1 MKKIFYLFLILS
13 LAFGLQSC
21 GGSGGSADDPEP
33 GPEPGATKAK
43 VSFALKSDINGVQ
56 DNDLKTALTHLRLY
70 LYDKDQKLVSVN
82 KYTSA
87 DALKAIELE
96 KGNYTVVLIGNVPED
111 GNISSEATGTPL
123 SGMSV
128 QLTKADGATH
138 YTPLGDVMFA
148 KSTLTV
154 DDKDLTVDDKDLT
167 VGLSVKR
174 TLSATKVQLTDYSGQ
189 ISDAGVLVPGVGTR
203 FGFGDNKWTEP
214 GTVFVTM
221 KAGAVTKAAETGK
234 QYNISLNVT
243 IVNTTGEFEKKI
255 QCNIIARDE
264 TGQVLAA
271 QLLEVPATTQPNT
284 EVSLNLSVESDPAE
298 TGKINVSV
306 SEVEVK
312 NEEGKKEDVTPD
324 DITKQETDIDLN
336 LTPEDWT
343 TGNEEDIE
351 IGTKEDFITPGGQEN
366 DWQQGEDEQVTFDS
380 TNLQFR

>member
-96 KGNYTVVLIGNVPED
+96 KGNYTVVLVGNVPED
-111 GNISSEATGTPL
+111 GNISSEIIGMPL

-128 QLTKADGATH
+128 QLTKAEGATH

-154 DDKDLTVDDKDLT
+154 DEQRPDGRL
-167 VGLSVKR
+167 KR
-174 TLSATKVQLTDYSGQ
+174 KTDSICHESAANRLFR
-189 ISDAGVLVPGVGTR
+189 SDFRCRGPRTR
-203 FGFGDNKWTEP
+203 SR
-214 GTVFVTM
+214 
-221 KAGAVTKAAETGK
+221 
-234 QYNISLNVT
+234 Y
-243 IVNTTGEFEKKI
+243 
-255 QCNIIARDE
+255 
-264 TGQVLAA
+264 
-271 QLLEVPATTQPNT
+271 
-284 EVSLNLSVESDPAE
+284 
-298 TGKINVSV
+298 
-306 SEVEVK
+306 
-312 NEEGKKEDVTPD
+312 DVR
-324 DITKQETDIDLN
+324 I
-336 LTPEDWT
+336 
-343 TGNEEDIE
+343 
-351 IGTKEDFITPGGQEN
+351 
-366 DWQQGEDEQVTFDS
+366 
-380 TNLQFR
+380 R

>member
-21 GGSGGSADDPEP
+21 GGSGGNADDPEP
-33 GPEPGATKAK
+33 GPEPGAPKAK

-111 GNISSEATGTPL
+111 GNISSETIGTPL

-128 QLTKADGATH
+128 QLTKAEGATH

-148 KSTLTV
+148 KST
-154 DDKDLTVDDKDLT
+154 LTVDDKDLT

-189 ISDAGVLVPGVGTR
+189 ISDAGVLVPGVGTM
-203 FGFGDNKWTEP
+203 FGFGDDKWTEP
-214 GTVFVTM
+214 G
-221 KAGAVTKAAETGK
+221 
-234 QYNISLNVT
+234 
-243 IVNTTGEFEKKI
+243 
-255 QCNIIARDE
+255 IARDE

-298 TGKINVSV
+298 TGKINISV

-312 NEEGKKEDVTPD
+312 NEEGKKENVTPD
-324 DITKQETDIDLN
+324 DITKQETDIDPD

-351 IGTKEDFITPGGQEN
+351 IGTKEDFITPGGQAN

-380 TNLQFR
+380 TNLQLR